1 MKWQILKTYC
11 NGREH
16 VVLVLLQSHVQAV
29 HGTYVKQS
37 VLIHKEMGMQLL

>member
-16 VVLVLLQSHVQAV
+16 VVLILLQSHAQVV
-29 HGTYVKQS
+29 CVTYVRQS
-37 VLIHKEMGMQLL
+37 VLIHKETGTQLF